1 MPTDIYEYEIDYLP
15 PSGYERPEPAERH
28 RQRMFSIFCGDRAI
42 CFPPV
47 LIAWAKAQQTPS
59 GLQGFQLDEMYVKKT
74 GDYYIFRSEVSAGG
88 RPFAPVEVICVSLL
102 SAILR
107 NPSRS

>member
-1 MPTDIYEYEIDYLP
+1 
-15 PSGYERPEPAERH
+15 
-28 RQRMFSIFCGDRAI
+28 MFGIFCNDRAI

-47 LIAWAKAQQTPS
+47 LKAWAKAQPTPT
-59 GLQGFQLDEMYVKKT
+59 GLQGFNLDEMYVKKT

-102 SAILR
+102 PANFSY
-107 NPSRS
+107 PSRS